1 MNVAIGISAELVRVC
16 RFISKTNKYLSFCIG
31 VGGAAAVAVTI
42 VVAGATALPAAAS
55 SSTAIFGVVSF
66 FFDSSLR
73 RVAFC
78 RPKSPLY
85 ASGEIAMFESGFE
98 LWKRVK
104 NVKLYI
110 SKKIMEGER
119 CPALLIGSACN
130 NATCWIREMM

>member
-16 RFISKTNKYLSFCIG
+16 RFISKTNRYLSFCIG

-42 VVAGATALPAAAS
+42 VVAAAVAAAKALATALPAAAS

-66 FFDSSLR
+66 AFDSSLR

-85 ASGEIAMFESGFE
+85 ASGEIAMLSG
-98 LWKRVK
+98 LS
-104 NVKLYI
+104 Y
-110 SKKIMEGER
+110 G
-119 CPALLIGSACN
+119 
-130 NATCWIREMM
+130 RE